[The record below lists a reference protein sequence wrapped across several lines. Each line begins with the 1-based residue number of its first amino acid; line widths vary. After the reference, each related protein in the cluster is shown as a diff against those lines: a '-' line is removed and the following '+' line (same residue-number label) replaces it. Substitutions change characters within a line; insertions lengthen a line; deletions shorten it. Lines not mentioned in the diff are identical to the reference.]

1 MAFQAG
7 RARNP
12 SCSHLGSPALSG
24 LGVRGVF
31 ATQGGAGRL
40 ASSRSALGWF
50 VAALSVRK
58 VGAGPS
64 AKPPDP
70 ATPTAIPLARPPPA
84 GFFLNTTLFT
94 YS

>member
-40 ASSRSALGWF
+40 ASCRSALGWF

-64 AKPPDP
+64 AKPPAP
-70 ATPTAIPLARPPPA
+70 ATLDRHSA
-84 GFFLNTTLFT
+84 GQATPRGFLLEHDIIHL
-94 YS
+94 